1 MLNKK
6 EVAVMRCIYDFCKK
20 HNDGA
25 IISDEV
31 IIQSC
36 PEKFKL
42 TETKVDVILKQ
53 LEYDGYFEC
62 IKSDR
67 DGKTVNVIT
76 LKQKGKAFQREM
88 IQRRRELINATIL
101 RVVFAALG
109 AIVTLIVTKILGMLG

>member
-6 EVAVMRCIYDFCKK
+6 EVAVMRCIYDACKK
-20 HNDGA
+20 HNDSA
-25 IISDEV
+25 IISDET

-42 TETKVDVILKQ
+42 TEINVDNILKQ

-62 IKSDR
+62 TKSDKE
-67 DGKTVNVIT
+67 GKTVNVIS
-76 LKQKGKAFQREM
+76 LKQKGKAFQREL
-88 IQRRRELINATIL
+88 IQRRRELVNTMKW

-109 AIVTLIVTKILGMLG
+109 AVVALLVNKLLGR